1 MATVFIPSLLRPL
14 TNDRGEL
21 SVGGST
27 VGEVVNNL
35 IAEYPGLADR
45 LLEDG
50 RLRGNLSVA
59 VDGEITTMGLLE
71 TVDDDSEIHFV
82 PAISGG

>member
-1 MATVFIPSLLRPL
+1 MFIPSLLRPL

-21 SVGGST
+21 SVEGST

-50 RLRGNLSVA
+50 RIRGNLSVA

-71 TVDDDSEIHFV
+71 AVDDDSEIHFV